1 VDVLVGLGSQAAFL
15 WTRGLKPV
23 WIVALAGLLA
33 SCSSSKPPPPISQP
47 PESFAELKQKIALF
61 RGLPFKREVSLA
73 KESSDAPTAP
83 SEGILSD
90 EYGAQSLVH
99 IARTYKRLGLLPE
112 SIDFAAAL
120 ADYTRLERIFYY
132 ESRKDLIV
140 ISPVATQVL
149 QVMRE
154 ERGRNLEQ
162 LPVVLA
168 LSRALQEQHFQWQEK
183 LNRISLED
191 RKLAFRAL
199 AVGDSVLVG
208 IAYLQA
214 SQPPTTPPDSV
225 RTLARWAT
233 VLEKMG
239 SHLPQLLEQKLAFPY
254 REGSQFTQWAHAAKG
269 WAGVNAV
276 FADPPFS
283 TSQILHP
290 EKYYVKREDAL
301 AIRASGLAQQM
312 KESAVVDQTLGEY
325 LVQLL
330 LTSNLSRQEASQ
342 IAAAWT
348 GDQLSAYLEGEHLLT
363 AWITAWKKDEAARAF
378 YRAYQNLLARLHRLR
393 FAASPGRTDSVQAE
407 LPGDRLILLQLVG
420 SFVLLLDGT
429 TPTRSMQ
436 LADEVWK
443 NLDAETEYT
452 VIPFDSAKGPPQLSF
467 RIR

>member
-1 VDVLVGLGSQAAFL
+1 MDVLVWLGSQAAFL
-15 WTRGLKPV
+15 WARGLKRV
-23 WIVALAGLLA
+23 RILALAGLLA
-33 SCSSSKPPPPISQP
+33 SCSSSNPSPKISPP
-47 PESFAELKQKIALF
+47 PESFKELQQRIALI
-61 RGLPFKREVSLA
+61 RELPFKREVSLA
-73 KESSDAPTAP
+73 NESPKAT

-90 EYGAQSLVH
+90 EYGTQSLVH
-99 IARTYKRLGLLPE
+99 ISRAYKRLGLLPE
-112 SIDFAAAL
+112 STDFAAAL
-120 ADYTRLERIFYY
+120 ADYVRLERIFYY

-140 ISPVATQVL
+140 ISPVATQLV
-149 QVMRE
+149 QAMRAE
-154 ERGRNLEQ
+154 PGRNLEQ

-168 LSRALQEQHFQWQEK
+168 LSRALQEQHFQWQGK
-183 LNRISLED
+183 LNGISLED

-199 AVGDSVLVG
+199 AVGDTVLVG

-214 SQPPTTPPDSV
+214 SQPTTTPSDSV

-233 VLEKMG
+233 ALEKIS
-239 SHLPQLLEQKLAFPY
+239 SHLPQLLQQKLVFPY
-254 REGSQFTQWAHAAKG
+254 RDGSQFVQWAHAAKG

-290 EKYYVKREDAL
+290 EKYYVKRENPL
-301 AIRASGLAQQM
+301 HLRPSGLARQM

-330 LTSNLSRQEASQ
+330 LTLNLSRQEASQ

-348 GDQLSAYLEGEHLLT
+348 GDQLSVYLEGDNLLT
-363 AWITAWKKDEAARAF
+363 AWITAWKKDEDARAF
-378 YRAYQNLLARLHRLR
+378 YRAYQNLLQRLHRLR

-407 LPGDRLILLQLVG
+407 LPGDRLILLQLEG
-420 SFVLLLDGT
+420 PFVLLLDGT

-443 NLDAETEYT
+443 NLDAETEST

>member
-1 VDVLVGLGSQAAFL
+1 MDVLVGLASQAAFL

-199 AVGDSVLVG
+199 TVGDSVLVG
-208 IAYLQA
+208 TA
-214 SQPPTTPPDSV
+214 SISTTDYTVGFGPDLGQMGNCLGKNGFPSSS
-225 RTLARWAT
+225 TAT
-233 VLEKMG
+233 AKTGISLSRRKSIYSMG
-239 SHLPQLLEQKLAFPY
+239 SCGK
-254 REGSQFTQWAHAAKG
+254 RMGWSQCGLCRSTIFDL
-269 WAGVNAV
+269 
-276 FADPPFS
+276 ADP
-283 TSQILHP
+283 
-290 EKYYVKREDAL
+290 
-301 AIRASGLAQQM
+301 
-312 KESAVVDQTLGEY
+312 
-325 LVQLL
+325 
-330 LTSNLSRQEASQ
+330 
-342 IAAAWT
+342 
-348 GDQLSAYLEGEHLLT
+348 
-363 AWITAWKKDEAARAF
+363 
-378 YRAYQNLLARLHRLR
+378 
-393 FAASPGRTDSVQAE
+393 SPGEILRQTRRSAGY
-407 LPGDRLILLQLVG
+407 PRFRLGAANEGKRGRRSDVG
-420 SFVLLLDGT
+420 
-429 TPTRSMQ
+429 
-436 LADEVWK
+436 
-443 NLDAETEYT
+443 
-452 VIPFDSAKGPPQLSF
+452 
-467 RIR
+467 